1 MIRAAS
7 MAELESH
14 GRLVLSLDGQAVVVF
29 LVDNMVYALDNRC
42 PHMGFP
48 LDRGSVSGQIL
59 TCHWHH
65 ARFDLGSGGTFDP
78 WADDVR
84 RYPVE
89 VRDGDIW
96 IDVGPRLDRRDHQR
110 RRLRE
115 GLEHN
120 LPLVMAKAV
129 IALVEGGD
137 EISEPFC
144 IGLLFGVRHRA
155 RGWGQG
161 LTMLTALANLAPALE
176 TEQRLRAIYQGLSAV
191 ATDSE
196 NQPPRFPHQPLPRA
210 VTDVSVVKA
219 WFRQFVDVRDVEG
232 AERCLASAI
241 AAGADSLSLADLLFA
256 AATDHRYVQVGHV
269 LDFTNKAL
277 EALNLVGWEHAG
289 EVLPSLAVAFATGT
303 RMEEANSWRHPVDL
317 VALLE
322 SSFERIPEELTLA
335 AAKRAAWQEPDDLLP
350 TLLGESPTSI
360 LQALLEQLGAG
371 ASVEE
376 LAASVVHAAAIRI
389 AQFQVTN
396 EFNDW
401 NTALHTF
408 SFAHA
413 VHQAARRAPSAELV
427 RGVFDAAIS
436 VYLDRFLNVP
446 PARIPEYTDSTDDA
460 REILLGL
467 PGLLD
472 QQQQVNQAGDLV
484 ARYHDAHGPTDALVA
499 TIGRLLVREDRD
511 FHTIQAVEAAVSEAT
526 TAPTMRA
533 RKHYLIGAAR
543 YLAAHVPTVRAAD
556 QTFQIAQ
563 RLARGEK
570 VYEVAES
577 KVATVLY
584 TDIVASTARA
594 RQRGDRRWRDLLEQ
608 HNKVVRTELDR
619 FGGHERDFTGDG
631 FLALFDSPT
640 RALQCARAIVESVS
654 QLGIDVRA
662 GLHTGE
668 CEIRGDDI
676 RGIAFHVAARV
687 VTLARPR
694 EVLVTSTVR
703 DLVAGSGLRLKD
715 RGEHELKGIDGSV
728 RLCAL
733 EF

>member
-1 MIRAAS
+1 MTSSGRRRAAVGDRMIRAAS
-7 MAELESH
+7 LAELEAR
-14 GRLVLSLDGQAVVVF
+14 GQLVLSLDGQAVVLF
-29 LVDNMVYALDNRC
+29 LVDAAVHALDNRC

-65 ARFDLGSGGTFDP
+65 ARFDLFSGGTFDP

-89 VRDGDIW
+89 VVDGDIW
-96 IDVGPRLDRRDHQR
+96 IDVGPRPDRRDHHR

-129 IALVEGGD
+129 IALVEGGE

-161 LTMLTALANLAPALE
+161 LTMLTALANLSPALE
-176 TEQRLRAIYQGLSAV
+176 TEHRLRAVYQGLSAV

-196 NQPPRFPHQPLPRA
+196 NQPPRFPIQPLPRA
-210 VTDVSVVKA
+210 VTDVPVLKA
-219 WFRQFVDVRDVEG
+219 WFRQFVEVRDAAG

-241 AAGADSLSLADLLFA
+241 GAGVDRLAVADLLFA
-256 AATDHRYVQVGHV
+256 AATDHRYLQVGHV

-277 EALNLVGWEHAG
+277 EALDLVGWEHAV
-289 EVLPSLAVAFATGT
+289 EVLPSLTTAFATGA
-303 RMEEANSWRHPVDL
+303 RMEEANSWRNPVDL
-317 VALLE
+317 VTLLHN
-322 SSFERIPEELTLA
+322 SFELIPHKLA
-335 AAKRAAWQEPDDLLP
+335 AGTAKRPAWQEPDDLLA
-350 TLLGESPTSI
+350 TLLGDSPNAV
-360 LQALLEQLGAG
+360 LEALLEQLRAG
-371 ASVEE
+371 ASVAH
-376 LAASVVHAAAIRI
+376 LAASVAHAAAVRI

-413 VHQAARRAPSAELV
+413 VHRAARRAPSRELL

-446 PARIPEYTDSTDDA
+446 PARIPEYPNSTDDA
-460 REILLGL
+460 REILSAL
-467 PGLLD
+467 PQSLD
-472 QQQQVNQAGDLV
+472 QQQQVNQTGDLV
-484 ARYHDAHGPTDALVA
+484 ARYHDAQGPTAALAA

-511 FHTIQAVEAAVSEAT
+511 FHTIQMVEAAFSEVT
-526 TAPTMRA
+526 TASTPRA
-533 RKHYLIGAAR
+533 RKDYLIAAAR
-543 YLAAHVPTVRAAD
+543 YLAAHAPTFRAAD

-563 RLARGEK
+563 RLARGERL
-570 VYEVAES
+570 YEVVES

-584 TDIVASTARA
+584 TDIVDSTARA
-594 RQRGDRRWRDLLEQ
+594 RKRGDRRWRDLLEQ
-608 HNKVVRTELDR
+608 HNRVVRTELDR
-619 FGGHERDFTGDG
+619 FGGDERDFTGDG

-640 RALQCARAIVESVS
+640 RALQCSRAIVESVS

-687 VTLARPR
+687 VALAR
-694 EVLVTSTVR
+694 
-703 DLVAGSGLRLKD
+703 
-715 RGEHELKGIDGSV
+715 
-728 RLCAL
+728 
-733 EF
+733 

>member
-1 MIRAAS
+1 
-7 MAELESH
+7 MAELESQE
-14 GRLVLSLDGQAVVVF
+14 RLVLSVEGQAVVLF
-29 LVDNMVYALDNRC
+29 LVNNTVYALDNRC

-48 LDRGSVSGQIL
+48 LDRGSVTGQIL

-65 ARFDLGSGGTFDP
+65 ARFDLCSGGTFDP

-89 VRDGDIW
+89 VRDAEIW
-96 IDVGPRLDRRDHQR
+96 IDVSPRPDRRGYQR

-129 IALVEGGD
+129 IALVEGGE
-137 EISEPFC
+137 EISEPFN
-144 IGLLFGVRHRA
+144 IGLLFGARHRA

-161 LTMLTALANLAPALE
+161 LTMLTALANLAPTLE
-176 TEQRLRAIYQGLSAV
+176 TEHRLRAIYQGLSAV
-191 ATDSE
+191 AADSE
-196 NQPPRFPHQPLPRA
+196 NQPPRFPLQPLPRA
-210 VTDVSVVKA
+210 VTDISVIKA

-241 AAGADSLSLADLLFA
+241 ATGADSLSLADLLFA
-256 AATDHRYVQVGHV
+256 AATDHRYIQSGHV

-277 EALNLVGWEHAG
+277 EALDLVGWEHAS
-289 EVLPSLAVAFATGT
+289 EVLPSLAVGFATAA

-317 VALLE
+317 VELLE
-322 SSFERIPEELTLA
+322 GSFDRIAEDMTVGAGVRE
-335 AAKRAAWQEPDDLLP
+335 AWREPDDLIA
-350 TLLGESPTSI
+350 TLLGDSPASI
-360 LQALLEQLGAG
+360 LQALLEQLRAG
-371 ASVEE
+371 ASIAE
-376 LAASVVHAAAIRI
+376 LASSVVHAAAIRI
-389 AQFQVTN
+389 AQFQTTN

-413 VHQAARRAPSAELV
+413 VHMAARRTPTAELV

-446 PARIPEYTDSTDDA
+446 PARIPEYADSTDDP
-460 REILLGL
+460 REILSRL

-472 QQQQVNQAGDLV
+472 QQQQVNQACDLV
-484 ARYHDAHGPTDALVA
+484 ARYLDADGSTGALVA

-511 FHTIQAVEAAVSEAT
+511 FHTIQTVEAAVSEST
-526 TAPTMRA
+526 LAPTTRA
-533 RKHYLIGAAR
+533 RKDYLIAAIR

-570 VYEVAES
+570 LHEVAET

-584 TDIVASTARA
+584 TDIVDSTARA
-594 RQRGDRRWRDLLEQ
+594 RRRGDRRWRDLLEE
-608 HNKVVRTELDR
+608 HNKVVRTELAR
-619 FGGHERDFTGDG
+619 FGGQERDFTGDG
-631 FLALFDSPT
+631 FLALFDSPA
-640 RALQCARAIVESVS
+640 RALQCASAIVESVG
-654 QLGIDVRA
+654 QLGIQLRA

-687 VTLARPR
+687 VTLAKPR
-694 EVLVTSTVR
+694 EVLLTSTVR
-703 DLVAGSGLRLKD
+703 DLVAGSGLRLED
-715 RGEHELKGIDGSV
+715 RGEHALKGIDGLV

-733 EF
+733 AF

>member
-1 MIRAAS
+1 MIRVAS
-7 MAELESH
+7 IADLESRE
-14 GRLVLSLDGQAVVVF
+14 RLVLSVDGQAVVLF
-29 LVDNMVYALDNRC
+29 LANNTVYALDNRC

-65 ARFDLGSGGTFDP
+65 ARFDLCSGGTFDP

-84 RYPVE
+84 RYPVD
-89 VRDGDIW
+89 VRDGEIW
-96 IDVGPRLDRRDHQR
+96 IDVSPRPDRRDYQR

-129 IALVEGGD
+129 IALVERG
-137 EISEPFC
+137 ETISEPLS
-144 IGLLFGVRHRA
+144 IGVLFGVRNRA

-161 LTMLTALANLAPALE
+161 LTMLTALANLAPTLE
-176 TEQRLRAIYQGLSAV
+176 TEHRLRAIYQGLSAV
-191 ATDSE
+191 AVDSE
-196 NQPPRFPHQPLPRA
+196 NQPPRFPLQSLPRP
-210 VTDVSVVKA
+210 VSDISVIRA
-219 WFRQFVDVRDVEG
+219 WFRQFVEVRDVEG

-241 AAGADSLSLADLLFA
+241 AAGADNLAVADLLFA

-277 EALNLVGWEHAG
+277 EALDLVGWEHAG
-289 EVLPSLAVAFATGT
+289 EILPSLAVAFATAA
-303 RMEEANSWRHPVDL
+303 RMEESNSWRHPIDL

-322 SSFERIPEELTLA
+322 GSFERIAEQMTIGA
-335 AAKRAAWQEPDDLLP
+335 ALREAWHEPDDLIP
-350 TLLGESPTSI
+350 TLLGDSPAPI
-360 LQALLEQLGAG
+360 LQALLEQLRAG
-371 ASVEE
+371 ASVPE
-376 LAASVVHAAAIRI
+376 LASSVVHAAAIRI

-413 VHQAARRAPSAELV
+413 VHMAARRTPTAEIV
-427 RGVFDAAIS
+427 RGIFDAAMS

-446 PARIPEYTDSTDDA
+446 PARIPEYSDSTDDA
-460 REILLGL
+460 REILSAL

-472 QQQQVNQAGDLV
+472 HQQQVNQAGDLV
-484 ARYHDAHGPTDALVA
+484 ARYLDAHGPTDALVA
-499 TIGRLLVREDRD
+499 TVGGLLVREDRD
-511 FHTIQAVEAAVSEAT
+511 FHTIQTVEAAVSEVNTALT
-526 TAPTMRA
+526 TRA
-533 RKHYLIGAAR
+533 SRDYLIAAAR

-570 VYEVAES
+570 LHEVVES

-584 TDIVASTARA
+584 TDIVDSTARA
-594 RQRGDRRWRDLLEQ
+594 RRRGDRRWRDLLEE
-608 HNKVVRTELDR
+608 HNQVVRTELDR
-619 FGGHERDFTGDG
+619 FGGNERDFTGDG

-640 RALQCARAIVESVS
+640 RALHCARAIVESVGR
-654 QLGIDVRA
+654 LGIEVRA

-676 RGIAFHVAARV
+676 RGMAFHVAARV
-687 VTLARPR
+687 VAQARPR
-694 EVLVTSTVR
+694 EVLLTSTVR
-703 DLVAGSGLRLKD
+703 DLVAGSGLRLDD
-715 RGEHELKGIDGSV
+715 RGEHALKGIDGLV